1 MCSLSIRRPII
12 VDVSG
17 AMGPFF
23 SFVEFRVCN
32 DFFFRTLVPYSTI
45 SHDTPVLEVESFV
58 TFDACV
64 KLCLELDGGDLLVN
78 ASAIFRFRPCPD
90 FEQVISGINVVHERL
105 VPFEWVLLVIE
116 ILDSGYCFEFQL
128 IWSNDVFLFERST
141 VRKFTGRVANTCSKG
156 AW

>member
-64 KLCLELDGGDLLVN
+64 KLRLELDGGNLLVN

-90 FEQVISGINVVHERL
+90 FKQVISGFNVVHERL
-105 VPFEWVLLVIE
+105 VPFQWVLLVIE